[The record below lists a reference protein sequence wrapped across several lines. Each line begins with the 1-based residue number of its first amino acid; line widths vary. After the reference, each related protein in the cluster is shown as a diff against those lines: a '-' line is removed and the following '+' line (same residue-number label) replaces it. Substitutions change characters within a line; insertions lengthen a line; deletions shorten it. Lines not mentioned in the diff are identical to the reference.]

1 MNKLCDNCIKAD
13 VCKFKEEYMKAVK
26 DIQAITE
33 RKNVFIKTNVSC
45 EKWRE
50 YQITS
55 RGEVKLGQGIPVKM
69 G

>member
-1 MNKLCDNCIKAD
+1 
-13 VCKFKEEYMKAVK
+13 MKAVK
-26 DIQAITE
+26 DIQAISE

-55 RGEVKLGQGIPVKM
+55 RGEVKLGQGVLVKM